1 LWTLV
6 TASLVFGG
14 ILFPPPSSDRSRIGR
29 RCPAWVFREFRPNA
43 DDAVIC
49 GFYGKKKVAGSLCRV
64 YYDGSE
70 PSKKALKKSVNLA
83 GGAGSEP
90 VLLRVTQPVC
100 PLGVAGSEFSL
111 MDDILHRQ
119 TAEIPNQVHKEVERG
134 ALKVRTE
141 VRVGSAGDEMVEFTD
156 EEEVDIIVVGSR
168 GRNGAEKFFVGSVL
182 SRVSSHAGCSVVIVR

>member
-1 LWTLV
+1 
-6 TASLVFGG
+6 
-14 ILFPPPSSDRSRIGR
+14 
-29 RCPAWVFREFRPNA
+29 
-43 DDAVIC
+43 
-49 GFYGKKKVAGSLCRV
+49 
-64 YYDGSE
+64 
-70 PSKKALKKSVNLA
+70 
-83 GGAGSEP
+83 
-90 VLLRVTQPVC
+90 
-100 PLGVAGSEFSL
+100 

-156 EEEVDIIVVGSR
+156 EEKVEIIVVGSR